1 MSRPNKVCLVT
12 GANSGI
18 GKATALGLA
27 ELGATV
33 VMLCRNRER
42 GETVREEI
50 ISRSGNSRIDVMWA
64 DLSEQSS
71 IREFVTAFKSKY
83 DRLHV
88 LSHNAGVVLMNR
100 QTSSDGIEKILAI
113 NYLSRFLLTT
123 LLLDVLK
130 QSSPARITNVSGPP
144 IALRTARI
152 NFDDIQFEEH
162 FNWLQANTQV
172 LLAGVLFSFELAS
185 RLKGT
190 GVTSNAFFPGVVRSN
205 ITQNLP
211 WYMSFFP
218 NMMQPFFTE
227 KCKTSVYLASSPE
240 VENISGKFFVNKKV
254 VEIMSKYAD
263 ETSRAKLWTIS
274 ETLTQTQEF
283 RQEATHG

>member
-1 MSRPNKVCLVT
+1 MSMNHKVCLVT
-12 GANSGI
+12 GANSGV

-42 GETVREEI
+42 GEAARDEI
-50 ISRSGNSRIDVMWA
+50 ISRSGNSRIELMLA
-64 DLSEQSS
+64 DLSEQAS

-88 LSHNAGVVLMNR
+88 LSHNAGIVLMNR
-100 QTSSDGIEKILAI
+100 QTSSEGIEKILAI
-113 NYLSRFLLTT
+113 NYLSRFLLTI

-130 QSSPARITNVSGPP
+130 QSSSARITNVSGPP
-144 IALRTARI
+144 VALKMARI
-152 NFDDIQFEEH
+152 NFDDIQFEEC
-162 FNWLQANTQV
+162 FNWMQANTQA
-172 LLAGVLFSFELAS
+172 LLAGVLFTFELAG

-190 GVTSNAFFPGVVRSN
+190 GVTANAFFPGMVRSN

-218 NMMQPFFTE
+218 KMIQPFFAE

-254 VEIMSKYAD
+254 VEINSKYAD
-263 ETSRAKLWTIS
+263 EAGRAKLWAIS
-274 ETLTQTQEF
+274 ETLTQTQKI
-283 RQEATHG
+283 RQEATNG